1 MGLVSVALGGVVVE
15 SSSISLLRLIVALVQ
30 LISNVVVKD
39 LLHDIKINLN
49 IVFNTIEPTTL

>member
-49 IVFNTIEPTTL
+49 IVFNTISNT